1 MTQIG
6 ANYGQALYQLAR
18 EESLEET
25 ILRQL
30 QTLEQA
36 FSQEPQFLELLGSH
50 SLTKQERCDILDG
63 SFRDKLHSYVLNYL
77 KIMVEKGC
85 IKHFYQSYDAYREQY
100 NRDHGILPVRV
111 VSAAPLSE
119 DQIARLTQKL
129 NQLTGKSVELTYAI
143 DPKCLGGIRLD
154 YSGKQIDDT
163 ISHRL
168 ESVRKLLKTTLL

>member
-50 SLTKQERCDILDG
+50 SLTKQERCDINIVIDKCSRPILSLFDFVGDG
-63 SFRDKLHSYVLNYL
+63 SR
-77 KIMVEKGC
+77 
-85 IKHFYQSYDAYREQY
+85 
-100 NRDHGILPVRV
+100 
-111 VSAAPLSE
+111 APL
-119 DQIARLTQKL
+119 
-129 NQLTGKSVELTYAI
+129 
-143 DPKCLGGIRLD
+143 
-154 YSGKQIDDT
+154 
-163 ISHRL
+163 H
-168 ESVRKLLKTTLL
+168 